1 MPGAANIWFAHNHP
15 SGASALS
22 GADINLNRAL
32 SDAFEGSGIE
42 PRGLIAVGRGE
53 YSDVD
58 GYTGPI
64 PAAGKAVVVPAI
76 EREQVGEP
84 TRIAVESPQEARE
97 AAAMY
102 YGKDERPGILLLNS
116 KHHVIGWAPISQ
128 PMIEGPLRHTGQL
141 GAIYRA
147 ISESNAGA
155 AILVHGGELDHV
167 LIGADDAGGNIAAAL
182 SKAGVRPLD
191 VLNARTGE
199 SRAEESVPIVNSI
212 MYRDGVSEEGGGYEG
227 VKINKAAAQDLTRR
241 FIRDYPGA
249 IELAFKFRQSTA
261 ELYGAGADK
270 VPANMKGG
278 YVPRPTEHGG
288 RTYRGR
294 IDVPLENMTDARD
307 LLLTLRHEVL
317 GHYGANTFAPAE
329 KRAFLDGLVAAREEP
344 SLKPLWDAVERRY
357 AGSSKD
363 VQAEEVFALHCEGI
377 SPSQHAGNDQV
388 LARGQQ
394 SFAETCIA
402 RVRPMQASDL
412 QNIACMVAQGLRE
425 RSRTQQTFP
434 NINELFRKGETME
447 QKKPFHEAVAE
458 KLIEQL
464 KAGTAPWQKPW
475 AAREFGSMPMN
486 PTTGNR
492 YKGINAIQLMMQGR
506 SDPRWMTYNQAQDQG
521 AQVRKGEKS
530 TMIQYWKFTE
540 ERIKKDE
547 AGKPVLDEKG
557 EKVKITVEL
566 ERPKC
571 FHAYVFNAEQI
582 DGLPAITRKEQ
593 TWDAIERAEHILA
606 ASGAR
611 IMHAPGDRAFYRP
624 STDSIT
630 MPERGQFASADR
642 YYATA
647 LHELGHWTGHP
658 SRLDRD
664 LSNPFGSEGYAK
676 EELRAEISSMIL
688 GDELGIGHDPGQH
701 AAYVG
706 SWIKVLQEDPMEIFR
721 AAADAEKIHKFVLAF
736 EQQQVQD
743 QQIGA
748 DQVQQD
754 QAEIMALLE
763 RSHAQANPGYSSL
776 ESWQTLQRTAE
787 ANGLKAVLSW
797 NEGDEYDS
805 DLRIDYFKQDGEK
818 LPIHTELNSGDGK
831 ALTHIEGS
839 RVHGTGFTSDSDW
852 QANALNT
859 AIATVNHRQAQL
871 MEAADQ
877 YVELL
882 AKGGRLVDRLE
893 ESKVMSVKDAALTD
907 ARRDLMSMSVSP
919 DADRK
924 RFEDESVKA
933 LGFEL
938 PADWDGSVAVVKEQA
953 GYVLT
958 VGAREQLQKVAEFGD
973 EYKALALADR
983 LLTISAYSQHS
994 ASNPQEVK
1002 ATQKELV
1009 DSKRALR
1016 SKLQGEDMEHS
1027 QQLPKQSISEQ
1038 QRTAEQWVLDNLGEQ
1053 LRPAINRMNERQLD
1067 TVLGVLES
1075 MQPLGNNNPFWQRH
1089 EQAAEAMY
1097 QDVDQVEKSI
1107 WDARGWIEERSETLQ
1122 EQQQQGQAE
1131 DKQQA
1136 AEQAR
1141 QREEQVR
1148 QNPSSTE
1155 EDISAAKE
1163 ARKDA
1168 EVAALLDDQDL
1179 QRRIEAEKKAQAQ
1192 AGESLAKEKTWL
1204 AIPYE
1209 QREAAKQA
1217 AGKLPNG
1224 RPAIG
1229 FDKPTKCWYAQP
1241 GANLD
1246 KLKEWMPENQA
1257 RQEPAM
1263 EPKVEFAQA
1272 MKEAGLVVEGDHPIM
1287 DGKWHRV
1294 PVEGGSKGNTSGAY
1308 RGFELKPGEKGV
1320 PAGTIQNHRTG
1331 FQTNWKAKGY
1341 ALNEGEKAAFQAEA
1355 AKRQV
1360 EREQERQATQARAV
1374 KAIGEMLAIAP
1385 AAPAEHTYLSNKQVR
1400 PGDLKVVPND
1410 TTGLPADSIIL
1421 IGKTAKESKA
1431 LREANPDN
1439 LVFTAGDLLLTAQD
1453 ADGQL
1458 KAVQSVRPNGTKMFA
1473 KGTEKHQNFHVVGG
1487 AGLEALETAPAIVI
1501 GEGYA
1506 TADTLSQ
1513 SLGYATVAAFDS
1525 GNLPHVAKQLREKF
1539 PDKPFVIAGDNDL
1552 HQELLDGKNPGRTK
1566 AQEAAKAVDGKAIF
1580 PIFAPGE
1587 QAYPAGAE
1595 PIDQDKA
1602 RAGKLTPEQQEAIN
1616 QMKRFTDFNDLATK
1630 SSLGREAV
1638 DRQVRAE
1645 VSLTIEKHQQRIEQ
1659 QRLERVQTQQETQQP
1674 RRAMSR

>member
-1 MPGAANIWFAHNHP
+1 MPLTKEEAQG
-15 SGASALS
+15 
-22 GADINLNRAL
+22 
-32 SDAFEGSGIE
+32 
-42 PRGLIAVGRGE
+42 V
-53 YSDVD
+53 
-58 GYTGPI
+58 
-64 PAAGKAVVVPAI
+64 
-76 EREQVGEP
+76 
-84 TRIAVESPQEARE
+84 TR
-97 AAAMY
+97 
-102 YGKDERPGILLLNS
+102 L
-116 KHHVIGWAPISQ
+116 
-128 PMIEGPLRHTGQL
+128 
-141 GAIYRA
+141 
-147 ISESNAGA
+147 
-155 AILVHGGELDHV
+155 
-167 LIGADDAGGNIAAAL
+167 
-182 SKAGVRPLD
+182 
-191 VLNARTGE
+191 
-199 SRAEESVPIVNSI
+199 
-212 MYRDGVSEEGGGYEG
+212 
-227 VKINKAAAQDLTRR
+227 

-249 IELAFKFRQSTA
+249 VELAYKFREDTQG
-261 ELYGAGADK
+261 LYGDLAGA
-270 VPANMKGG
+270 VPASMKGG
-278 YVPRPTEHGG
+278 YVPRPTEHSG

-344 SLKPLWDAVERRY
+344 SLKPLWDTVERRY

-447 QKKPFHEAVAE
+447 PKKPFHEAVAE

-475 AAREFGSMPMN
+475 AAGEFGSMPMN

-557 EKVKITVEL
+557 EKVKITVAL

-787 ANGLKAVLSW
+787 ANGLKAALSW
-797 NEGDEYDS
+797 NQGEEYDP
-805 DLRIDYFKQDGEK
+805 DLRVDYYDEAGQA
-818 LPIHTELNSGDGK
+818 LPVHTELHSGDGK
-831 ALTHIEGS
+831 AVSFIEGQ
-839 RVHGTGFTSDSDW
+839 RVPGTGYTSDEQW
-852 QANALNT
+852 QADALNS
-859 AIATVNHRQAQL
+859 AIATVRARQAQQEAS
-871 MEAADQ
+871 ME
-877 YVELL
+877 
-882 AKGGRLVDRLE
+882 
-893 ESKVMSVKDAALTD
+893 
-907 ARRDLMSMSVSP
+907 
-919 DADRK
+919 
-924 RFEDESVKA
+924 
-933 LGFEL
+933 
-938 PADWDGSVAVVKEQA
+938 
-953 GYVLT
+953 
-958 VGAREQLQKVAEFGD
+958 
-973 EYKALALADR
+973 
-983 LLTISAYSQHS
+983 
-994 ASNPQEVK
+994 
-1002 ATQKELV
+1002 
-1009 DSKRALR
+1009 
-1016 SKLQGEDMEHS
+1016 QG
-1027 QQLPKQSISEQ
+1027 QQLPREEVSEQ
-1038 QRTAEQWVLDNLGEQ
+1038 QQTAEQWVLDNLGEK

-1122 EQQQQGQAE
+1122 EQQQQGQVE

-1458 KAVQSVRPNGTKMFA
+1458 KAVQSVRANGTKMFA

>member
-1 MPGAANIWFAHNHP
+1 MPLTKEEAQG
-15 SGASALS
+15 
-22 GADINLNRAL
+22 
-32 SDAFEGSGIE
+32 
-42 PRGLIAVGRGE
+42 V
-53 YSDVD
+53 
-58 GYTGPI
+58 
-64 PAAGKAVVVPAI
+64 
-76 EREQVGEP
+76 
-84 TRIAVESPQEARE
+84 TR
-97 AAAMY
+97 
-102 YGKDERPGILLLNS
+102 L
-116 KHHVIGWAPISQ
+116 
-128 PMIEGPLRHTGQL
+128 
-141 GAIYRA
+141 
-147 ISESNAGA
+147 
-155 AILVHGGELDHV
+155 
-167 LIGADDAGGNIAAAL
+167 
-182 SKAGVRPLD
+182 
-191 VLNARTGE
+191 
-199 SRAEESVPIVNSI
+199 
-212 MYRDGVSEEGGGYEG
+212 
-227 VKINKAAAQDLTRR
+227 

-249 IELAFKFRQSTA
+249 VELAYKFREDTQG
-261 ELYGAGADK
+261 LYGDLAGA
-270 VPANMKGG
+270 VPASMKGG
-278 YVPRPTEHGG
+278 YVPRPTEHSG

-344 SLKPLWDAVERRY
+344 SLKPLWDTVERRY

-447 QKKPFHEAVAE
+447 PKKPFHEAVAE

-475 AAREFGSMPMN
+475 AAGEFGSMPMN

-557 EKVKITVEL
+557 EKVKITVAL

-787 ANGLKAVLSW
+787 SNGLKAALSW
-797 NEGDEYDS
+797 NQGDEYDP
-805 DLRIDYFKQDGEK
+805 DLRVDYYDDAGLA
-818 LPIHTELNSGDGK
+818 LPVHTELNSGDGK
-831 ALTHIEGS
+831 AVSFIEGQ
-839 RVHGTGFTSDSDW
+839 RVPGTGFTSDEQW
-852 QANALNT
+852 QADALNS
-859 AIATVNHRQAQL
+859 AIATVRARQAQQEAS
-871 MEAADQ
+871 ME
-877 YVELL
+877 
-882 AKGGRLVDRLE
+882 
-893 ESKVMSVKDAALTD
+893 
-907 ARRDLMSMSVSP
+907 
-919 DADRK
+919 
-924 RFEDESVKA
+924 
-933 LGFEL
+933 
-938 PADWDGSVAVVKEQA
+938 
-953 GYVLT
+953 
-958 VGAREQLQKVAEFGD
+958 
-973 EYKALALADR
+973 
-983 LLTISAYSQHS
+983 
-994 ASNPQEVK
+994 
-1002 ATQKELV
+1002 
-1009 DSKRALR
+1009 
-1016 SKLQGEDMEHS
+1016 QG
-1027 QQLPKQSISEQ
+1027 QQLPREEVSEQ

-1067 TVLGVLES
+1067 TVLSVLES

-1141 QREEQVR
+1141 LREEQVR

-1155 EDISAAKE
+1155 EDISSAKE

-1360 EREQERQATQARAV
+1360 EREQERQAIQARAV
-1374 KAIGEMLAIAP
+1374 KAIGELLAIAP

-1458 KAVQSVRPNGTKMFA
+1458 KAVQSVRANGTKMFA

>member
-1 MPGAANIWFAHNHP
+1 MPLTKEEAQG
-15 SGASALS
+15 
-22 GADINLNRAL
+22 
-32 SDAFEGSGIE
+32 
-42 PRGLIAVGRGE
+42 V
-53 YSDVD
+53 
-58 GYTGPI
+58 
-64 PAAGKAVVVPAI
+64 
-76 EREQVGEP
+76 
-84 TRIAVESPQEARE
+84 TR
-97 AAAMY
+97 
-102 YGKDERPGILLLNS
+102 L
-116 KHHVIGWAPISQ
+116 
-128 PMIEGPLRHTGQL
+128 
-141 GAIYRA
+141 
-147 ISESNAGA
+147 
-155 AILVHGGELDHV
+155 
-167 LIGADDAGGNIAAAL
+167 
-182 SKAGVRPLD
+182 
-191 VLNARTGE
+191 
-199 SRAEESVPIVNSI
+199 
-212 MYRDGVSEEGGGYEG
+212 
-227 VKINKAAAQDLTRR
+227 

-249 IELAFKFRQSTA
+249 VELAYKFREDTQG
-261 ELYGAGADK
+261 LYGDLAGA
-270 VPANMKGG
+270 VPASMKGG
-278 YVPRPTEHGG
+278 YVPRPTEHSG

-344 SLKPLWDAVERRY
+344 SLKPLWDTVERRY

-447 QKKPFHEAVAE
+447 PKKPFHEAVAE

-475 AAREFGSMPMN
+475 AAGEFGSMPMN

-557 EKVKITVEL
+557 EKVKITVAL

-787 ANGLKAVLSW
+787 SNGLKAALSW
-797 NEGDEYDS
+797 NQGDEYDP
-805 DLRIDYFKQDGEK
+805 DLRVDYYDDAGLA
-818 LPIHTELNSGDGK
+818 LPVHTELHSGDGK
-831 ALTHIEGS
+831 AVSFIEGQ
-839 RVHGTGFTSDSDW
+839 RVPGTGYTSDEQW
-852 QANALNT
+852 QADALNS
-859 AIATVNHRQAQL
+859 AIATVRARQAQQEAS
-871 MEAADQ
+871 ME
-877 YVELL
+877 
-882 AKGGRLVDRLE
+882 
-893 ESKVMSVKDAALTD
+893 
-907 ARRDLMSMSVSP
+907 
-919 DADRK
+919 
-924 RFEDESVKA
+924 
-933 LGFEL
+933 
-938 PADWDGSVAVVKEQA
+938 
-953 GYVLT
+953 
-958 VGAREQLQKVAEFGD
+958 
-973 EYKALALADR
+973 
-983 LLTISAYSQHS
+983 
-994 ASNPQEVK
+994 
-1002 ATQKELV
+1002 
-1009 DSKRALR
+1009 
-1016 SKLQGEDMEHS
+1016 QG
-1027 QQLPKQSISEQ
+1027 QQLPREEVSEQ
-1038 QRTAEQWVLDNLGEQ
+1038 QQTAEQWVLDNLGEK

-1458 KAVQSVRPNGTKMFA
+1458 KAVQSVRANGTKMFA

>member
-1 MPGAANIWFAHNHP
+1 MPLTKEEAQG
-15 SGASALS
+15 
-22 GADINLNRAL
+22 
-32 SDAFEGSGIE
+32 
-42 PRGLIAVGRGE
+42 V
-53 YSDVD
+53 
-58 GYTGPI
+58 
-64 PAAGKAVVVPAI
+64 
-76 EREQVGEP
+76 
-84 TRIAVESPQEARE
+84 TR
-97 AAAMY
+97 
-102 YGKDERPGILLLNS
+102 L
-116 KHHVIGWAPISQ
+116 
-128 PMIEGPLRHTGQL
+128 
-141 GAIYRA
+141 
-147 ISESNAGA
+147 
-155 AILVHGGELDHV
+155 
-167 LIGADDAGGNIAAAL
+167 
-182 SKAGVRPLD
+182 
-191 VLNARTGE
+191 
-199 SRAEESVPIVNSI
+199 
-212 MYRDGVSEEGGGYEG
+212 
-227 VKINKAAAQDLTRR
+227 

-249 IELAFKFRQSTA
+249 VELAYKFREDTQG
-261 ELYGAGADK
+261 LYGDLAGA
-270 VPANMKGG
+270 VPASMKGG
-278 YVPRPTEHGG
+278 YVPRPTEHSG

-344 SLKPLWDAVERRY
+344 SLKPLWDTVERRY

-447 QKKPFHEAVAE
+447 PKKPFHEAVAE

-475 AAREFGSMPMN
+475 AAGEFGSMPMN

-557 EKVKITVEL
+557 EKVKITVAL

-787 ANGLKAVLSW
+787 ANGLKAALSW
-797 NEGDEYDS
+797 NQGEEYDP
-805 DLRIDYFKQDGEK
+805 DLRVDYYDEAGQA
-818 LPIHTELNSGDGK
+818 LPVHTELHSGDGK
-831 ALTHIEGS
+831 AVSFIEGQ
-839 RVHGTGFTSDSDW
+839 RVPGTGYTSDEQW
-852 QANALNT
+852 QADALNS
-859 AIATVNHRQAQL
+859 AIATVRARQAQQEAG
-871 MEAADQ
+871 ME
-877 YVELL
+877 
-882 AKGGRLVDRLE
+882 
-893 ESKVMSVKDAALTD
+893 
-907 ARRDLMSMSVSP
+907 
-919 DADRK
+919 
-924 RFEDESVKA
+924 
-933 LGFEL
+933 
-938 PADWDGSVAVVKEQA
+938 
-953 GYVLT
+953 
-958 VGAREQLQKVAEFGD
+958 
-973 EYKALALADR
+973 
-983 LLTISAYSQHS
+983 
-994 ASNPQEVK
+994 
-1002 ATQKELV
+1002 
-1009 DSKRALR
+1009 
-1016 SKLQGEDMEHS
+1016 QG
-1027 QQLPKQSISEQ
+1027 QQLPREEVSEQ
-1038 QRTAEQWVLDNLGEQ
+1038 QQTAEQWVLDNLGEK

-1075 MQPLGNNNPFWQRH
+1075 MQPLGNDNPFWQRH

-1179 QRRIEAEKKAQAQ
+1179 QRRIEAEKKAQAL

-1458 KAVQSVRPNGTKMFA
+1458 KAVQSVRANGTKMFA

>member
-1 MPGAANIWFAHNHP
+1 MPLTKEEAQG
-15 SGASALS
+15 
-22 GADINLNRAL
+22 
-32 SDAFEGSGIE
+32 
-42 PRGLIAVGRGE
+42 V
-53 YSDVD
+53 
-58 GYTGPI
+58 
-64 PAAGKAVVVPAI
+64 
-76 EREQVGEP
+76 
-84 TRIAVESPQEARE
+84 TR
-97 AAAMY
+97 
-102 YGKDERPGILLLNS
+102 L
-116 KHHVIGWAPISQ
+116 
-128 PMIEGPLRHTGQL
+128 
-141 GAIYRA
+141 
-147 ISESNAGA
+147 
-155 AILVHGGELDHV
+155 
-167 LIGADDAGGNIAAAL
+167 
-182 SKAGVRPLD
+182 
-191 VLNARTGE
+191 
-199 SRAEESVPIVNSI
+199 
-212 MYRDGVSEEGGGYEG
+212 
-227 VKINKAAAQDLTRR
+227 

-249 IELAFKFRQSTA
+249 VELAYKFREDTQG
-261 ELYGAGADK
+261 LYGDLAGA
-270 VPANMKGG
+270 VPASMKGG
-278 YVPRPTEHGG
+278 YVPRPTEHSG

-329 KRAFLDGLVAAREEP
+329 KRAFLDSLVAAREEP

-388 LARGQQ
+388 LARGKQ

-412 QNIACMVAQGLRE
+412 QNIACMVAQGLRD

-434 NINELFRKGETME
+434 NINELFRKGEAME
-447 QKKPFHEAVAE
+447 PKKPFHEAVAE

-475 AAREFGSMPMN
+475 AAGEFGSMPMN

-547 AGKPVLDEKG
+547 DGKPVLDDKG
-557 EKVKITVEL
+557 EKVKITVAL

-721 AAADAEKIHKFVLAF
+721 AAADAEKIQKFVLAF
-736 EQQQVQD
+736 EQKQVQD

-787 ANGLKAVLSW
+787 ANGLKAALSW
-797 NEGDEYDS
+797 NQGDEYDP
-805 DLRIDYFKQDGEK
+805 DLRVDYYDEAGQV
-818 LPIHTELNSGDGK
+818 LPVHTELHSGDGK
-831 ALTHIEGS
+831 AVSFIDGQ
-839 RVHGTGFTSDSDW
+839 RVPGTGYTSDEQW
-852 QANALNT
+852 QADALNS
-859 AIATVNHRQAQL
+859 AIATVRARQAQQEAS
-871 MEAADQ
+871 ME
-877 YVELL
+877 
-882 AKGGRLVDRLE
+882 
-893 ESKVMSVKDAALTD
+893 
-907 ARRDLMSMSVSP
+907 
-919 DADRK
+919 
-924 RFEDESVKA
+924 
-933 LGFEL
+933 
-938 PADWDGSVAVVKEQA
+938 
-953 GYVLT
+953 
-958 VGAREQLQKVAEFGD
+958 
-973 EYKALALADR
+973 
-983 LLTISAYSQHS
+983 
-994 ASNPQEVK
+994 
-1002 ATQKELV
+1002 
-1009 DSKRALR
+1009 
-1016 SKLQGEDMEHS
+1016 QGH
-1027 QQLPKQSISEQ
+1027 QLPREEVSEQ
-1038 QRTAEQWVLDNLGEQ
+1038 QRTAEQWVLDNLGEK

-1141 QREEQVR
+1141 LREEQVR

-1168 EVAALLDDQDL
+1168 EVAALLDDEDL

-1229 FDKPTKCWYAQP
+1229 FDKQAKCWYAQP

-1263 EPKVEFAQA
+1263 EPKAEFAQA

-1374 KAIGEMLAIAP
+1374 KAIGELLAIAP

-1410 TTGLPADSIIL
+1410 TTGLPPDSIIL

-1431 LREANPDN
+1431 LREAHPDN

-1458 KAVQSVRPNGTKMFA
+1458 KAVQSVRANGTKMFA

-1587 QAYPAGAE
+1587 QAYPAGVE

>member
-1 MPGAANIWFAHNHP
+1 MPLTKEEAQG
-15 SGASALS
+15 
-22 GADINLNRAL
+22 
-32 SDAFEGSGIE
+32 
-42 PRGLIAVGRGE
+42 V
-53 YSDVD
+53 
-58 GYTGPI
+58 
-64 PAAGKAVVVPAI
+64 
-76 EREQVGEP
+76 
-84 TRIAVESPQEARE
+84 TR
-97 AAAMY
+97 
-102 YGKDERPGILLLNS
+102 L
-116 KHHVIGWAPISQ
+116 
-128 PMIEGPLRHTGQL
+128 
-141 GAIYRA
+141 
-147 ISESNAGA
+147 
-155 AILVHGGELDHV
+155 
-167 LIGADDAGGNIAAAL
+167 
-182 SKAGVRPLD
+182 
-191 VLNARTGE
+191 
-199 SRAEESVPIVNSI
+199 
-212 MYRDGVSEEGGGYEG
+212 
-227 VKINKAAAQDLTRR
+227 

-249 IELAFKFRQSTA
+249 VELAYKFREDTQG
-261 ELYGAGADK
+261 LYGDLAGA
-270 VPANMKGG
+270 VPASMKGG
-278 YVPRPTEHGG
+278 YVPRPTEHSG

-344 SLKPLWDAVERRY
+344 SLKPLWDTVERRY

-447 QKKPFHEAVAE
+447 PKKPFHEAVAE

-475 AAREFGSMPMN
+475 AAGEFGSMPMN

-557 EKVKITVEL
+557 EKVKITVAL

-787 ANGLKAVLSW
+787 ANGLKAALSW
-797 NEGDEYDS
+797 NQGEEYDP
-805 DLRIDYFKQDGEK
+805 DLRVDYYDEAGQA
-818 LPIHTELNSGDGK
+818 LPVHTELHSGDGK
-831 ALTHIEGS
+831 AVSFIEGQ
-839 RVHGTGFTSDSDW
+839 RVPGTGYTSDEQW
-852 QANALNT
+852 QADALNS
-859 AIATVNHRQAQL
+859 AIATVRARQAQQEAS
-871 MEAADQ
+871 ME
-877 YVELL
+877 
-882 AKGGRLVDRLE
+882 
-893 ESKVMSVKDAALTD
+893 
-907 ARRDLMSMSVSP
+907 
-919 DADRK
+919 
-924 RFEDESVKA
+924 
-933 LGFEL
+933 
-938 PADWDGSVAVVKEQA
+938 
-953 GYVLT
+953 
-958 VGAREQLQKVAEFGD
+958 
-973 EYKALALADR
+973 
-983 LLTISAYSQHS
+983 
-994 ASNPQEVK
+994 
-1002 ATQKELV
+1002 
-1009 DSKRALR
+1009 
-1016 SKLQGEDMEHS
+1016 QG
-1027 QQLPKQSISEQ
+1027 QQLPREEVSEQ
-1038 QRTAEQWVLDNLGEQ
+1038 QQTAEQWVLDNLGEK

-1168 EVAALLDDQDL
+1168 EVAALLDDEDL

-1229 FDKPTKCWYAQP
+1229 FDKQTKCWYAQP

-1263 EPKVEFAQA
+1263 EPKAEFAQA
-1272 MKEAGLVVEGDHPIM
+1272 MKEAGLVVEGEHPIM

-1374 KAIGEMLAIAP
+1374 KAIGELLAIAP

-1410 TTGLPADSIIL
+1410 TTGLPPDSIIL

-1431 LREANPDN
+1431 LREAHPDN

-1458 KAVQSVRPNGTKMFA
+1458 KAVQSVRANGTKMFA
-1473 KGTEKHQNFHVVGG
+1473 KGTEKHQNFHIVGG

-1525 GNLPHVAKQLREKF
+1525 GNLPHVAKQLRERF

-1566 AQEAAKAVDGKAIF
+1566 AQEAAKVVDGKAIF